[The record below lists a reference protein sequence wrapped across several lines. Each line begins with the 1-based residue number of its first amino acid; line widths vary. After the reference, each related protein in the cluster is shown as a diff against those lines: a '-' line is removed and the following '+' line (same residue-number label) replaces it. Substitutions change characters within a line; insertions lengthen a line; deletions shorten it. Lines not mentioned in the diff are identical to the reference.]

1 MNTKLQLKLLNF
13 LQFFIWGCWLITI
26 GSYLFQLGWSP
37 SQFGYIYATIG
48 ISAIGFPAFF
58 GYLTDRY
65 FSLMKVYR
73 ALHLSAA
80 LLMLFLPSI
89 LNPTLFFWVL
99 LFYMIAYMASIPM
112 LVSFCYSKLNEEN
125 YNVKSVYPK
134 IRVWGSIGFI
144 LALWLVSLTDNETT
158 VYQFYLSSLASL
170 VLFVV
175 TFFIIEAPR
184 IKPKAPF
191 SFQKA
196 LGLQVFQAI
205 TNKEVYY
212 FFGFAFFFGI
222 ALIVSNGYTN
232 PFLHD
237 IKTTISNPEAILVKY
252 PAVVVSVSQIAEVFF
267 ILLMPL
273 VLKRL
278 AIHWILILSFIAW
291 TIKFLLLS
299 LINPENSLVLVLLSC
314 VFYGMAFNFFLIAGS
329 IYLDENTVKEYRGS
343 MQGFFV
349 MVVNGFGALFGSF
362 TSGILID
369 GFFTVSGRREWS
381 SIWLFFALVLFFIVV
396 LYYLLLFKSKKAGE
410 NESEFPNKFL

>member
-1 MNTKLQLKLLNF
+1 MHSRLQLNLLNF

-26 GSYLFQLGWSP
+26 GSYLFQMGWTP
-37 SQFGYIYATIG
+37 TQFGYIYATIG

-73 ALHLSAA
+73 SLHLTAGI
-80 LLMLFLPSI
+80 LMLFLPSI
-89 LNPTLFFWVL
+89 LNVTLFFWVL
-99 LFYMIAYMASIPM
+99 LLYMIAYMASIPM
-112 LVSFCYSKLNEEN
+112 LVSFCYSKLNEGN
-125 YNVKSVYPK
+125 FNVKSTYPK
-134 IRVWGSIGFI
+134 IRVWGSVGFI
-144 LALWLVSLTDNETT
+144 MALWLVSLSNNETT
-158 VYQFYLSSLASL
+158 VYQFYLSSLASFL
-170 VLFVV
+170 LFFV
-175 TFFIIEAPR
+175 TFFISETTEN
-184 IKPKAPF
+184 KPKAAF

-196 LGLQVFQAI
+196 FGLHIFQAI
-205 TNKEVYY
+205 KKREVYY

-237 IKTTISNPEAILVKY
+237 IKTTIANPESFLVKY
-252 PAVVVSVSQIAEVFF
+252 PAIVVSVSQIAEVFF
-267 ILLMPL
+267 ILLMPF

-278 AIHWILILSFIAW
+278 SIPVILLLSFLAW

-299 LINPENSLVLVLLSC
+299 LISPENSLLLVLLSC

-329 IYLDENTVKEYRGS
+329 IYLDENTTKEYRGS

-362 TSGILID
+362 ASGLLID
-369 GFFTVSGRREWS
+369 SFFTANSQKDWTA
-381 SIWLFFALVLFFIVV
+381 IWLFFAVLLFLVVVVYFF
-396 LYYLLLFKSKKAGE
+396 LLLNKKTRKVGA
-410 NESEFPNKFL
+410 

>member
-1 MNTKLQLKLLNF
+1 MNTKLQLNLLNF

-65 FSLMKVYR
+65 FSLIKVYR

-80 LLMLFLPSI
+80 LLMLLLPSI
-89 LNPTLFFWVL
+89 LNPDLFFLVL
-99 LFYMIAYMASIPM
+99 LLYMIAYMASIPM

-125 YNVKSVYPK
+125 YNVKSIYPK

-144 LALWLVSLTDNETT
+144 LALWLVSLSGNETS

-170 VLFVV
+170 VLFAV
-175 TFFIIEAPR
+175 TFFISETPR
-184 IKPKAPF
+184 IKPKVAF

-196 LGLQVFQAI
+196 FGLHVFQAI

-252 PAVVVSVSQIAEVFF
+252 PAIVVSVSQIAEVFF
-267 ILLMPL
+267 ILLMPF

-278 AIHWILILSFIAW
+278 SIPIIVLLSFIAW

-299 LINPENSLVLVLLSC
+299 LVSPENSLFLVLMSC

-362 TSGILID
+362 TSGLLID
-369 GFFTVSGRREWS
+369 SFFTTNATKDWPA
-381 SIWLFFALVLFFIVV
+381 IWLFFAVLLFLVVI
-396 LYYLLLFKSKKAGE
+396 LYFLLLWKKKTRKV
-410 NESEFPNKFL
+410 SV

>member
-1 MNTKLQLKLLNF
+1 MNTKLQLNLLNF

-73 ALHLSAA
+73 TLHLSAA
-80 LLMLFLPSI
+80 LLMLLLPSI

-99 LFYMIAYMASIPM
+99 LLYMIAYMASIPM
-112 LVSFCYSKLNEEN
+112 LVSFCYTKLNEEN
-125 YNVKSVYPK
+125 YNVKSIYPK

-144 LALWLVSLTDNETT
+144 LALWLVSLSGNETS

-175 TFFIIEAPR
+175 TFFISEAPR
-184 IKPKAPF
+184 IKPKSPF

-196 LGLQVFQAI
+196 FGLHVFQAI

-252 PAVVVSVSQIAEVFF
+252 PAIVVSVSQIAEVFF
-267 ILLMPL
+267 ILLMPF

-278 AIHWILILSFIAW
+278 SIPIIVLLSFIAW

-299 LINPENSLVLVLLSC
+299 LVSPENSLFLVLMSC

-362 TSGILID
+362 TSGLLID
-369 GFFTVSGRREWS
+369 SFFTTDATKDWPA
-381 SIWLFFALVLFFIVV
+381 IWLFFAVLLFLVVV
-396 LYYLLLFKSKKAGE
+396 LYFLLLWNKKHE
-410 NESEFPNKFL
+410 K